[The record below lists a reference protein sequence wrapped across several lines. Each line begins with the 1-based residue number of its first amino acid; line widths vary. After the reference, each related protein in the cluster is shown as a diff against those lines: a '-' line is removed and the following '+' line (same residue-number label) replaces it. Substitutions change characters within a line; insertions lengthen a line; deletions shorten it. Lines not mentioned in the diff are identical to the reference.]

1 MYMYYWTKCETH
13 QNICTC
19 SIEPHVKPLC
29 TCTNVH
35 VLLPPLSIELLRVIK
50 DTENDDLTEV
60 LQELIETY
68 SDNITDVAVDLC
80 STLVC

>member
-1 MYMYYWTKCETH
+1 M
-13 QNICTC
+13 
-19 SIEPHVKPLC
+19 KPIIIGIY
-29 TCTNVH
+29 TYVH
-35 VLLPPLSIELLRVIK
+35 VLLPPLSVELLRVIK

>member
-1 MYMYYWTKCETH
+1 MYMYYGTTCETH
-13 QNICTC
+13 HNICTC
-19 SIEPHVKPLC
+19 TIGPHVKPLY
-29 TCTNVH
+29 TCTYVH
-35 VLLPPLSIELLRVIK
+35 LLLPPLSVELLRVIK

-68 SDNITDVAVDLC
+68 SDNIIDVAVDLC